1 MLVLSRKECEAVH
14 IGPDI
19 VITVVRL
26 GRGRVQ
32 LGIDAPPHVRIR
44 RDEIAQA
51 GPPLVIGR
59 GAEFAGAIVGEHPA
73 VGGIEHCA
81 G

>member
-44 RDEIAQA
+44 RDEIASA

-59 GAEFAGAIVGEHPA
+59 GSEFSGAIAAELPA
-73 VGGIEHCA
+73 VDAVQRCA

>member
-1 MLVLSRKECEAVH
+1 MLVLSRREGEVVR

-19 VITVVRL
+19 VLTVVRL

-44 RDEIAQA
+44 RDEILGS
-51 GPPLVIGR
+51 GPPLV
-59 GAEFAGAIVGEHPA
+59 AGHGSDFHGSVD
-73 VGGIEHCA
+73 IEHCA
-81 G
+81 AG

>member
-32 LGIDAPPHVRIR
+32 LGIDAR
-44 RDEIAQA
+44 RTSAS
-51 GPPLVIGR
+51 
-59 GAEFAGAIVGEHPA
+59 GAMRSPKRARRW
-73 VGGIEHCA
+73 
-81 G
+81 

>member
-44 RDEIAQA
+44 RDEI
-51 GPPLVIGR
+51 GSLSTPLVVGR
-59 GAEFAGAIVGEHPA
+59 GADYSDVGP
-73 VGGIEHCA
+73 VEHCA

>member
-44 RDEIAQA
+44 RDEIAEA

-59 GAEFAGAIVGEHPA
+59 GAEFSGSVP
-73 VGGIEHCA
+73 VEHCA
-81 G
+81 VG

>member
-1 MLVLSRKECEAVH
+1 MLVLSRRECEVVH

-44 RDEIAQA
+44 REEISAA
-51 GPPLVIGR
+51 SPPLRIGH
-59 GAEFAGAIVGEHPA
+59 GTEFPA
-73 VGGIEHCA
+73 A
-81 G
+81 AALSTAP

>member
-1 MLVLSRKECEAVH
+1 MLVLSRKEGEVVH

-19 VITVVRL
+19 VLTVVRL

-44 RDEIAQA
+44 REEIMATQ
-51 GPPLVIGR
+51 PPLVIGG
-59 GAEFAGAIVGEHPA
+59 GAEFDVADA
-73 VGGIEHCA
+73 VEHCA
-81 G
+81 AG